1 MKARFPLSSRLT
13 LLGAALA
20 ALAFYPEPAHAQESG
35 GMTAKDLASK
45 LSAQQQDGNSF
56 IRLKMDTAGSPSLQ
70 VQIKSRKSASS
81 TEVVYQILFPKEQ
94 KGNGVLLRS
103 SGGGAVFTAPDKLAT
118 LESSQMKQAIFN
130 SALTYEDVVQNFFA
144 WDSQAFAGTETINKV
159 ECHILES
166 KGGKGSSY
174 AKVRSWIDLRRMV
187 PMRVEKYSSG
197 GDVVVR
203 IDTVDVVSNDGKHIP
218 ATLSVRRGSTVTELD
233 GSRIKRGVSYTD
245 ADFSPEGLKNV
256 SAPRGGD

>member
-1 MKARFPLSSRLT
+1 MKARFPTLSRLT
-13 LLGAALA
+13 LLAATLSVLTFA
-20 ALAFYPEPAHAQESG
+20 SSPAHAQDTG
-35 GMTAKDLASK
+35 GLTAKDLASK
-45 LSAQQQDGNSF
+45 LSAQQQDGNTF
-56 IRLKMDTAGSPSLQ
+56 IRLKMETAGAPSLQ

-94 KGNGVLLRS
+94 KGTGALLRS
-103 SGGGAVFTAPDKLAT
+103 SGGGASFTAPDKLTTIEA
-118 LESSQMKQAIFN
+118 SQMKQPLFN

-166 KGGKGSSY
+166 KGGKGSC

-187 PMRVEKYSSG
+187 PMRVEKYSSSG
-197 GDVVVR
+197 EAVVR

-218 ATLSVRRGSTVTELD
+218 ATLSARRGSTVTELD

-245 ADFSPEGLKNV
+245 ADFSPDGLKNV